1 VWKKYLYR
9 SFRETLTAK
18 GKVAVLAV
26 DPIVRF
32 PWKHPGDKTRMEEL
46 VKDKM
51 PLSVH
56 QLQEKHWVWL
66 EKHENQSAF
75 AKPAVLILI

>member
-1 VWKKYLYR
+1 
-9 SFRETLTAK
+9 
-18 GKVAVLAV
+18 
-26 DPIVRF
+26 
-32 PWKHPGDKTRMEEL
+32 MEEL